1 MACGFGCFHPKHFTY
16 FVVVVIS
23 GLSQHD
29 HARKV
34 CATILQTVT
43 RHERDVDIQHQFG
56 KTKLFLTEHQVG
68 TDWGAGGREGAC
80 REGSLTVVVWKN
92 DAQWIV

>member
-34 CATILQTVT
+34 CATVLQTLT

-68 TDWGAGGREGAC
+68 TDWGAGGGRELVGK
-80 REGSLTVVVWKN
+80 GH
-92 DAQWIV
+92 